1 MPKNLKGGSHHKKMA
16 SKDTKSSTMFRMRY
30 GNSKEPS
37 EMYAIVTNVYGG
49 GMLEV
54 KCNDGVKRL
63 CVIRRKFKGRNKR
76 DNQIS
81 INSILIVGLRDWEVV
96 QKNKKEKV
104 DLLYVYDANQTETLK
119 NNKDEKIT
127 LFNEEEDQS
136 IQFDDTDETIFEK
149 ITVKKSKVK
158 EKNRKENEKIKGNL
172 NINWDDI

>member
-16 SKDTKSSTMFRMRY
+16 SKDTKSSAMLKMRY
-30 GNSKEPS
+30 VDPNEKS
-37 EMYAIVTNVYGG
+37 EIYAKVTNVYGG

-54 KCNDGVKRL
+54 LCNDGVRRL

-104 DLLYVYDANQTETLK
+104 DLLYVYDNNQVETLK
-119 NNKDEKIT
+119 KNKNEKLT
-127 LFNEEEDQS
+127 LFEEEKES
-136 IQFDDTDETIFEK
+136 VEFDTTEDELFEK
-149 ITVKKSKVK
+149 VKVKKKTIK
-158 EKNRKENEKIKGNL
+158 EKNKKENDKLKNSSE
-172 NINWDDI
+172 INWDDI